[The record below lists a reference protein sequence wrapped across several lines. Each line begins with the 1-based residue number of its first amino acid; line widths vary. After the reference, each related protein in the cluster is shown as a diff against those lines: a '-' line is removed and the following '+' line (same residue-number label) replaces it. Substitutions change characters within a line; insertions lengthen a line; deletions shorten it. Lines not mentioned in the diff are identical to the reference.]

1 MLPTSKLGSISIV
14 VLVVGMLGAGPD
26 EKDDGRLKLVEA
38 VPRDDLGAV
47 TGVAIDPDGRFL
59 YAASWQSATVTG
71 FARDSKTGKLDPRQ
85 TIFSPDSLAGTTSLS
100 VSPDGRFAV
109 ASAFQSKTA
118 VLYTRN
124 ATTGELSQADTVRDG
139 ERGVRFLWPIRTV
152 VSPDSKFAY
161 VLDDGGGQGEPGAV
175 VAFRVRGDRLELL
188 ATDEGKDGCY
198 RGARGFVFHPDN
210 RTLFVT
216 GSRAGTLVVADCNE
230 KTGRTSVRQVIND
243 DEGDAHGLA
252 GAFGVA
258 VSPDGQF
265 VYVVSGRFEGDN
277 AVSAFRLTS
286 GGRLAFLQE
295 FLNGQGELQNFEGG
309 NQLAVSPDG
318 LNVYA
323 VATRSG
329 TIASFR
335 RDPVTGK
342 LIYLETVADGG
353 EGGGPGAAG
362 IAISPEGQFVYVAT
376 EDKKAISVFKRASNP

>member
-1 MLPTSKLGSISIV
+1 MLPISKCFRLSAL
-14 VLVVGMLGAGPD
+14 VLVVGMLGAAPD
-26 EKDDGRLKLVEA
+26 AKGDGRLKLVEA

-47 TGVAIDPDGRFL
+47 TGVVIAPDGKFL
-59 YAASWQSATVTG
+59 YAASWQSATVVG

-85 TIFSPDSLAGTTSLS
+85 TIFAPDSLAGTTSLA

-118 VLYTRN
+118 VLYTRSV
-124 ATTGELSQADTVRDG
+124 TTGELIQADTVRDG
-139 ERGVRFLWPIRTV
+139 ERGVRFAWPIRAV
-152 VSPDSKFAY
+152 VSPDSQFAY
-161 VLDDGGGQGEPGAV
+161 ILDDGGNVERGAV
-175 VAFRVRGDRLELL
+175 VAFRVRDDRLELV

-198 RGARGFVFHPDN
+198 SGARGFVFHPDN
-210 RTLFVT
+210 KTLFVT

-295 FLNGQGELQNFEGG
+295 FLNGQGDLQNFEGG

-329 TIASFR
+329 TIACFR
-335 RDPVTGK
+335 RDPATGK
-342 LIYLETVADGG
+342 LNYLETIADGG
-353 EGGGPGAAG
+353 EGGGLGGAG

-376 EDKKAISVFKRASNP
+376 EDKKAISVFKRASDP